1 MRVKAL
7 VVAAMVI
14 TSVNASG
21 KGGFKSWFGRG
32 GMTGS
37 ESRHNLLRS
46 TLSLS
51 QEPEPTKK
59 KLGDGSGGG
68 GKDPFCDSMTS
79 KLSGLRDKAV
89 ALSYNIPRHR

>member
-14 TSVNASG
+14 TSVNAVEREDSKVG
-21 KGGFKSWFGRG
+21 LG
-32 GMTGS
+32 
-37 ESRHNLLRS
+37 EV
-46 TLSLS
+46 SLS